1 MEPGHCKAPD
11 VSLVSAQTLLHSMVQ
26 LSCHLGISFVS
37 KGLRLYFG
45 NAALRFPR
53 VRCSYLNKKN
63 RTAVPRTHYRE
74 ATGRLHS
81 LQTPPTLHRAQ
92 AALLS
97 CSGCQRLH
105 FGRCSSGRAVPG
117 PCCAGAVP
125 LPDLSGRRWMEV
137 EESPPALGRPPWR
150 AAGSVR
156 CSQPSVAGVLTSQG
170 AAMGTRFGEF
180 HWES

>member
-1 MEPGHCKAPD
+1 MGWAGAEPGHCKAPD
-11 VSLVSAQTLLHSMVQ
+11 VSLVSAQTLLHSVVQ

-63 RTAVPRTHYRE
+63 RTAMAQNTLPGSNRT
-74 ATGRLHS
+74 
-81 LQTPPTLHRAQ
+81 
-92 AALLS
+92 AALPTNTSHLAQS
-97 CSGCQRLH
+97 TGSAAELLW
-105 FGRCSSGRAVPG
+105 VPKASLWVLQLR

-125 LPDLSGRRWMEV
+125 VPDLSGRRWMEV

>member
-1 MEPGHCKAPD
+1 MQMRPRVLSCCACLGWTGVAGVELGHCKAPD
-11 VSLVSAQTLLHSMVQ
+11 VSLVSAQTLLRSVVQ

-63 RTAVPRTHYRE
+63 RTAMPRTHYQE

-117 PCCAGAVP
+117 PCPSLIYRAEG
-125 LPDLSGRRWMEV
+125 GWRWRNHPRHWGGHLGE
-137 EESPPALGRPPWR
+137 PPAL
-150 AAGSVR
+150 
-156 CSQPSVAGVLTSQG
+156 
-170 AAMGTRFGEF
+170 
-180 HWES
+180 